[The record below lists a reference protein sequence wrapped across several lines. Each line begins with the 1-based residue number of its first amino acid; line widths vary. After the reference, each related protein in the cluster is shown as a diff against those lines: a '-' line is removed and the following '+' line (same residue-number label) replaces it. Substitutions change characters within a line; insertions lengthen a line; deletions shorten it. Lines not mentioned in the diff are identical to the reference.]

1 MQPLCCIFNAFAPQ
15 SKIAELKKEKE
26 EADTVRTEKEE
37 LKKAAE
43 EPEKEALE
51 KYNVAESEKK
61 AQEEALTK
69 EKDEAEAREA
79 FAHLDN
85 NDDGVLTL
93 EEMMSRQ
100 TFDTNR
106 DGQVSEEEAKVGLPI
121 HIVAV
126 RFGLP

>member
-1 MQPLCCIFNAFAPQ
+1 MPLPQ
-15 SKIAELKKEKE
+15 SKIEELRKEKE
-26 EADTVRTEKEE
+26 EADTIRTEKEE

-51 KYNVAESEKK
+51 KYRAAESEKK
-61 AQEEALTK
+61 AQEEALVK
-69 EKDEAEAREA
+69 EKDEAEAKEA

-85 NDDGVLTL
+85 NGDGVLTM

-106 DGQVSEEEAKVGLPI
+106 DGQVSEEEAKVGLSAGI
-121 HIVAV
+121 IAKGV
-126 RFGLP
+126 RLL